1 MNAVSN
7 PITNTPGRKP
17 TKNPAVGDDSA
28 VNPLR
33 PPERI
38 GSPAIARTMK
48 MTTASVPF
56 LGPRMAPVSITPRVW
71 NVMGTPALP
80 TLICPGKPSAAISA
94 ANTAAW
100 VMSEIDRDSHR
111 RPGLS
116 ADDLAFS
123 RSSEVLISTWSIPR
137 RHLRSEGTACA
148 AVTGTACAVMASVRT
163 HRMGW

>member
-1 MNAVSN
+1 
-7 PITNTPGRKP
+7 
-17 TKNPAVGDDSA
+17 
-28 VNPLR
+28 
-33 PPERI
+33 
-38 GSPAIARTMK
+38 
-48 MTTASVPF
+48 MTTANVPF

-71 NVMGTPALP
+71 KVIGTPALP

-111 RPGLS
+111 RPGFS
-116 ADDLAFS
+116 TDDLAFS

-137 RHLRSEGTACA
+137 CCLRSVVAAHAAVAGAACA
-148 AVTGTACAVMASVRT
+148 AVASVRT